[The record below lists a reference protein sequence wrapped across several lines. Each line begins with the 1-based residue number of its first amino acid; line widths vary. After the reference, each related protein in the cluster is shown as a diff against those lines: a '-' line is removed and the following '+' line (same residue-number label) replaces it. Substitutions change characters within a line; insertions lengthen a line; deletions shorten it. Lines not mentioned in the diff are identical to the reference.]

1 MAIYSLH
8 MSKVSRAAGS
18 SSVAA
23 VSYITS
29 ERMHDEL
36 YEKTYN
42 GFGRRERVLESH
54 TLLPEGAPAEY
65 ADPERLFNSIE
76 MAEKQMN
83 ACTAKKV
90 MVALPR
96 ELGPELRREAVE
108 RFIDEQ
114 ITRRGY
120 ACTYAIHEDR
130 EGNNPHA
137 HIVIANRQINP
148 SNGKWEAKR
157 KKEYVLGANGR
168 RVPVIDPATGEQK
181 TDKRNR
187 KQWKRVDV
195 ERNPLDLKATL
206 LEMREAWA
214 ATCNELL
221 PEGVTI
227 DHRSNETR
235 GIDRIPTKHEGYE
248 ARRLEASGIP
258 TEIGDYNREV
268 RRANRLL
275 DELSRQFASVR
286 QLMQQLREKIA
297 NAVRGAWRRPDP
309 RDFVPAARRQLE
321 SERERRVESLT
332 DDLRMAEQN
341 ENSRRSWL
349 RDNTGKD
356 WKRDVLPSLSRVEKA
371 LKTVE
376 SAGLFGRGKARREL
390 EDVAVTE
397 TARLREHAPWLT
409 FDAIPTDREGFND
422 FMADTKRQGVDHEL
436 EPAARRT
443 ADLRRQIEKERAT
456 PISPQEIEA
465 LARRMAEKAGNGPQ
479 TSEPEPHRRQE
490 QPKRRMT
497 VSDLRAKLKSDAA
510 RRMEDQAE
518 REAEQQLDPFA
529 WMPDDPGRT
538 HGLSR

>member
-120 ACTYAIHEDR
+120 ACTYAIHDD
-130 EGNNPHA
+130 GHNGNPHA

-518 REAEQQLDPFA
+518 QQLDPFA